1 MDVEIGRGAEAVITK
16 SVFHGRRAAVKM
28 RSPKGY
34 RHPVIESRI
43 TASRIRKEARV
54 IRETRAAG
62 VRTPVIYDIDMQK
75 GSITM
80 ELLEGPK
87 AKDVI
92 DSAEDP
98 LEICGKIGIA
108 VAKLHFAGI
117 CHGDLTTSNMIV
129 CKDGSIGF
137 IDFSMGDIGADTEA
151 LGVDMHLLERAFSSA
166 HSSVV
171 NGYETIVESYSDNMP
186 DAKAVLDRV
195 EVIKGRARYT

>member
-1 MDVEIGRGAEAVITK
+1 M
-16 SVFHGRRAAVKM
+16 
-28 RSPKGY
+28 
-34 RHPVIESRI
+34 
-43 TASRIRKEARV
+43 
-54 IRETRAAG
+54 
-62 VRTPVIYDIDMQK
+62 
-75 GSITM
+75 
-80 ELLEGPK
+80 
-87 AKDVI
+87 
-92 DSAEDP
+92 
-98 LEICGKIGIA
+98 
-108 VAKLHFAGI
+108 AKLHSAGI